1 MFKYLILLYLL
12 LSINLSAEIIQK
24 LEVKGN
30 NRISKETI
38 IVYGD
43 INLNENYTNLDI
55 DNVLK
60 NLYKTNFFEDIKISL
75 NNGIL
80 NINVK
85 EHKVINTVD
94 LRGEKSATIKSKVLE
109 ELKLKS
115 KESFIENQLT
125 EDIKKIKQIYSSIG
139 FNFTEVK
146 AKIEN
151 FDNDRVNLIY
161 FLEKGN
167 KSYISQ
173 INFIGDKKIKEKRL
187 RDIIVSE
194 EKKFWKFLSNNT
206 FLNYNNIELDKRLLV
221 NYYKSLGYY
230 DIQVLSNSAEIGQ
243 NNSTSLVYTINAG
256 TRYRVRKISTNV
268 SEVLDKKAFI
278 PLQKSFTEVVGKYY
292 SPFAVKK
299 LLDNLDLL
307 IADSDLQ
314 FIEHSVNEILEG
326 DTIEI
331 KINIYEGKKLLVEKI
346 NILGNSVTEEG
357 VIRSELLLDEGDPFN
372 SLKLDQ
378 SIAKI
383 KSRNIFGD
391 VKKIVNDG
399 SQKDQKIIDIILEE
413 KPTGEIS
420 AGAGIGT
427 SGGSFAFNVKEN
439 NWLGKGIAVKTSV
452 DVSKQSF
459 SGGLDVVIPNYNFS
473 GNSVNYFLENKTN
486 KKPDSGFKNNILS
499 AGVGTSFEQYRN
511 IYLAPSIAFSRDT
524 LSVESSA
531 SDALKKQKGTFS
543 DLSGSYSI
551 SLDNRDKTY
560 APTDGYIS
568 SFSQSFPLYAD
579 SPYLKNR
586 YSFKQYKSFSP
597 DMIGSFKA
605 HASAING
612 LSDKDVRLSKR
623 LGLSTYNL
631 RGFES
636 GKIGPKDGNDYVGG
650 NYTLATNFEMNL
662 PNLLPESTNTDV
674 GLFLDFGNIW
684 KVDYDSQIDDSNKIR
699 SLAGINTS
707 WLSPVG
713 PMSFI
718 LSQNLSKAST
728 DVTESFNFRLG
739 TTF

>member
-278 PLQKSFTEVVGKYY
+278 PLQKSFTEVVGKYT

-699 SLAGINTS
+699 SSAGINTS